1 MVLLGSNR
9 YADRRLSSKQ
19 KNAMSVGD
27 NPRPPLSQVLIF
39 LSKVTRAAQSNP
51 PQLATNKSKY
61 QKQRPIPTVEVC
73 PSI

>member
-1 MVLLGSNR
+1 MVLLGGNR

-19 KNAMSVGD
+19 KNAVSVSD

-39 LSKVTRAAQSNP
+39 LPTVTRAAQSNP
-51 PQLATNKSKY
+51 PNLQQISQY
-61 QKQRPIPTVEVC
+61 QKQRPIPIVEVC